1 MPDPLTHSSAPHIA
15 EWIARAQDMLGRL
28 GPRRAYEP
36 NYTGEKLADVA
47 RCCIEALALLDEPR
61 DDIETLSSRAWEHGH
76 QHRESLRRNLRAR
89 EEAADG
95 LRCVRCLEREGA
107 MRPAGTLAGQPHRQV
122 FEHAKCADDRLAPE
136 IEIDA
141 TEATG

>member
-1 MPDPLTHSSAPHIA
+1 MPDPRSRRTAPHVA
-15 EWIARAQDMLGRL
+15 ERIARARDMPARL
-28 GPRRAYEP
+28 GPRACEP
-36 NYTGEKLADVA
+36 NDAGEKLADAA

-61 DDIETLSSRAWEHGH
+61 DDVETLSARAWERGH

-107 MRPAGTLAGQPHRQV
+107 MRPAGTLAGLPSRHV
-122 FEHAKCADDRLAPE
+122 FEHRACADDRLVPE

-141 TEATG
+141 IEATG

>member
-1 MPDPLTHSSAPHIA
+1 MPDPASRSTAPHIA
-15 EWIARAQDMLGRL
+15 ERIARAHDLLGRL
-28 GPRRAYEP
+28 GQRGADEP
-36 NYTGEKLADVA
+36 NYTGETLAEAV

-61 DDIETLSSRAWEHGH
+61 DAIETLSSRAWQRGH
-76 QHRESLRRNLRAR
+76 QHREPVQRKARAR

-95 LRCVRCLEREGA
+95 LRCVRCLERDGA

-122 FEHAKCADDRLAPE
+122 FEHAECADDRLAPA

-141 TEATG
+141 IGVAE

>member
-1 MPDPLTHSSAPHIA
+1 MPDPASRSIAPHIA
-15 EWIARAQDMLGRL
+15 ARIAQARDLLGRL
-28 GPRRAYEP
+28 GERSAYEP
-36 NYTGEKLADVA
+36 NYTGEKLAEAA

-61 DDIETLSSRAWEHGH
+61 DDIETLSARAWARGH

-107 MRPAGTLAGQPHRQV
+107 MRPAGTLLGQPDRQV
-122 FEHAKCADDRLAPE
+122 FEHAECADDRLAAV

-141 TEATG
+141 PEATG